1 MDPGGLNPHFENGS
15 NQGPSSF
22 SLMSC
27 FLDRATGCCLMG
39 RAGEQQSSGCA
50 SQGLVERSEGA
61 LTHDLKSPNT
71 TSNPLPTFAGVCDS
85 HGRGMTSA
93 PRRCARFCFFAFGLL
108 RMDAQTLG
116 EEEERDEEEE
126 EKKRQTFVLSR
137 MHMCCGARSG
147 KNKAGCLLFAGCGNR
162 FASMPSLSHEG
173 RRRGIQKREIEG
185 VKEGEI

>member
-1 MDPGGLNPHFENGS
+1 MACIMDK
-15 NQGPSSF
+15 
-22 SLMSC
+22 
-27 FLDRATGCCLMG
+27 ATGCCLTG

-61 LTHDLKSPNT
+61 LAHYLKSPTT

-85 HGRGMTSA
+85 HGRVMTSA
-93 PRRCARFCFFAFGLL
+93 PHRRACFFWGFFCTGMYKHLEW
-108 RMDAQTLG
+108 R
-116 EEEERDEEEE
+116 RKRRRR
-126 EKKRQTFVLSR
+126 KKRQTFVLSR

-173 RRRGIQKREIEG
+173 RERGMQKREIEG
-185 VKEGEI
+185 VRE